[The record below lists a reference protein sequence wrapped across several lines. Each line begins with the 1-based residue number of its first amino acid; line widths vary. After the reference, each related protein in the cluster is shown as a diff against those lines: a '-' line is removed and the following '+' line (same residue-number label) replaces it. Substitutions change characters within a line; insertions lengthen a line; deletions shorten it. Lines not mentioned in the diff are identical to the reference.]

1 MKNDFLNKIFYS
13 IEKLEIKLWWNLLR
27 KDKRTSILY
36 LTPK

>member
-36 LTPK
+36 LEPK